1 MLNGTVSEV
10 GIDVDNRMANTVK
23 CQCWFL
29 FVVDL

>member
-10 GIDVDNRMANTVK
+10 GIDVDNRMANTIVIG
-23 CQCWFL
+23 CWFL